1 LWRKYTL
8 CLVVKHHLKIN
19 FPCKIYYSVRHPCVV
34 VNNLKLKK
42 LNLDPNFAYS
52 IISSVFLKFSPQW
65 RGMSSRINDG
75 KKKPLQIIFDW
86 EKERTEIKAKAK
98 KMTQT

>member
-1 LWRKYTL
+1 
-8 CLVVKHHLKIN
+8 
-19 FPCKIYYSVRHPCVV
+19 
-34 VNNLKLKK
+34 
-42 LNLDPNFAYS
+42 
-52 IISSVFLKFSPQW
+52 
-65 RGMSSRINDG
+65 MSSRINDG